1 MTNLFFRI
9 KLAKVLKQT
18 AETKYDLRWQTMETE
33 YAAVPCDS
41 LIPAFSFPIED
52 KIVIK
57 IFEKTVCLYI

>member
-1 MTNLFFRI
+1 
-9 KLAKVLKQT
+9 
-18 AETKYDLRWQTMETE
+18 METE

-57 IFEKTVCLYI
+57 MLNTSSFYLILHIHFLT

>member
-1 MTNLFFRI
+1 MG
-9 KLAKVLKQT
+9 
-18 AETKYDLRWQTMETE
+18 TE

-41 LIPAFSFPIED
+41 LIPAVSFPIED

>member
-1 MTNLFFRI
+1 
-9 KLAKVLKQT
+9 
-18 AETKYDLRWQTMETE
+18 METE

-41 LIPAFSFPIED
+41 LISAFSFPTED